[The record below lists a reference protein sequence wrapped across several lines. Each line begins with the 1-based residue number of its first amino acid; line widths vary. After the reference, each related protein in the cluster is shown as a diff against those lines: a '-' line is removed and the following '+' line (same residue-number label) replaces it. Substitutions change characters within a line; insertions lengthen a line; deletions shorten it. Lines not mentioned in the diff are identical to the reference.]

1 MDENNVLKFE
11 KEIERTDDKLNSI
24 IKKIDD
30 QKEEFTSLKTE
41 FTVLQETLPQEIETQ
56 NKIFKSEIKS
66 LKWVIGISLSILI
79 PLLIFLFG
87 MLYQKN
93 LSLDGKIDQ
102 MNSSLGDKIDQTN
115 LRIDQ
120 MMTARGLEIRT
131 GGHASGVGRGEL
143 SNYKEVKEAL
153 VPAGIPGSEENLNLE
168 EE

>member
-87 MLYQKN
+87 MLYQKIFRWM
-93 LSLDGKIDQ
+93 GKSI
-102 MNSSLGDKIDQTN
+102 K
-115 LRIDQ
+115 
-120 MMTARGLEIRT
+120 
-131 GGHASGVGRGEL
+131 
-143 SNYKEVKEAL
+143 
-153 VPAGIPGSEENLNLE
+153 
-168 EE
+168 